1 MCLLVLPVPPRR
13 VCLMPGTAFVT
24 RPSAIFQGFLLGMF
38 IDGAMRWGL
47 DSILQTSASLVGDG
61 ATGSPLPAFL
71 TNSTNFASYVAEGII
86 AWEPI
91 SADLASQGYDSFAL
105 LVDDVYKYSGSAT
118 NYTLAGLD
126 ASLVHYFRCV
136 ALPSFFLRLWRASPR
151 SHTDH
156 ASDSLAYQN
165 SGAVGDF
172 TKAAT
177 AFISNSTWIDP
188 RPGPS

>member
-1 MCLLVLPVPPRR
+1 
-13 VCLMPGTAFVT
+13 MPGTAFVT

-71 TNSTNFASYVAEGII
+71 TNSTNFASYVAEGIV

-91 SADLASQGYDSFAL
+91 SADLAAQGYDSFAL
-105 LVDDVYKYSGSAT
+105 LVDDVYKYSGTAT

-136 ALPSFFLRLWRASPR
+136 
-151 SHTDH
+151 
-156 ASDSLAYQN
+156 
-165 SGAVGDF
+165 
-172 TKAAT
+172 
-177 AFISNSTWIDP
+177 
-188 RPGPS
+188 